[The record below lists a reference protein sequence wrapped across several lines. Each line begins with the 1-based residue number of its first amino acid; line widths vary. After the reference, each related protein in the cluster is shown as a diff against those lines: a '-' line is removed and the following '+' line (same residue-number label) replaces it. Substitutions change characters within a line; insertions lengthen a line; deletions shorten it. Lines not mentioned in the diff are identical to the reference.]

1 MKRIILAIIA
11 VLISI
16 TLSYAESCSSGEGSL
31 SYQISG
37 CGEQSRACC
46 GGNWCSWGVT
56 SCASCTDTYTYNDY
70 NCVGNVSNACAGTY
84 RQHYNRS
91 VTDNCGGCSYSGWNH
106 YDTSNWCSYYQ
117 SCDRQYTSNTY
128 YGNCGSGSLT
138 YYYYKDASNTCASC
152 TYGDWVHYSSSGD
165 GRQWLQSCDSR
176 QYTSSGDSSGA
187 CSGEIRYYYYRDLSN
202 NCNSCDYGSWVHYDT
217 SDSRQ
222 YTQSCTA
229 TGDSTACSN
238 VSSSYCAG
246 TATRSRSVTGTCGS
260 CSYSDWGGWSTGGCT
275 PWVGCDRQYTS
286 NTYYGNCGSGSL
298 TYYYYKDASNTCASC
313 TYGDWVHYSSS
324 GDGRQWLQS
333 CDSRQYTSSGDSS
346 GACSGEIRYYYYRDL
361 SNNCNSCDYGSW
373 VHYDTSDSRQ
383 YTQSCTATSESRNCS
398 GNVSGA
404 CAGTQSRSRSV
415 TGTCGSCSYGSWGS
429 WTGSCTYTQSCTAT
443 SESRNCSGN
452 VTNACAGTQTRT
464 RTVAG
469 TCGSCSYNSW
479 GSWTGTCTYTQSCTD
494 TSKTETES
502 RNCSG
507 NVSGACAGTQTRTR
521 TCTRS
526 VTSSC
531 GSCSYGSW
539 SCGAWS
545 EWSGS
550 CTYTQSC
557 STTGDS
563 TSCSNVSSSYC
574 AGTATR
580 SRSVTGTCGSCSY
593 SDWGGWST
601 GGCTPW
607 VGCDRQYTSN
617 TYYGNCG
624 SGSLTYYYYRDAN
637 NTCGSCGYGDWVH
650 YSSSGDGRQWVQS
663 CDSRQYTSSGDS
675 SGACSG
681 EIRYYYY
688 RDLTN
693 SCNSCDYGSWVHYDT
708 SDSRLYTQSCTATT
722 QACSGNVSGAC
733 AGNRTRSVT
742 GSCGSCSY
750 SGWSDSGCSYTQS
763 CTATSE
769 SKACSSVS
777 SSYCSGTATRTRSVT
792 GTCGSCSYSSWSS
805 WNTSNCG
812 SCSCD
817 VAGYTYCPGQGC
829 QEFEIGYE
837 FGDLSESTY
846 SVSFPSN
853 NCSQSVG
860 GRGYGLNKEWGSG
873 MPDWIKSIYHNG
885 EPAWFDC
892 TSEGQM
898 WMDCYCENQ
907 GRAECFAYVCSSPC

>member
-298 TYYYYKDASNTCASC
+298 TYYYYRDANNTCGSC
-313 TYGDWVHYSSS
+313 GYGDWVHYSSS
-324 GDGRQWLQS
+324 GDGRQWVQS

-383 YTQSCTATSESRNCS
+383 YTQSCTAT
-398 GNVSGA
+398 
-404 CAGTQSRSRSV
+404 
-415 TGTCGSCSYGSWGS
+415 
-429 WTGSCTYTQSCTAT
+429 
-443 SESRNCSGN
+443 
-452 VTNACAGTQTRT
+452 
-464 RTVAG
+464 
-469 TCGSCSYNSW
+469 
-479 GSWTGTCTYTQSCTD
+479 
-494 TSKTETES
+494 
-502 RNCSG
+502 
-507 NVSGACAGTQTRTR
+507 
-521 TCTRS
+521 
-526 VTSSC
+526 
-531 GSCSYGSW
+531 
-539 SCGAWS
+539 
-545 EWSGS
+545 
-550 CTYTQSC
+550 
-557 STTGDS
+557 GDS
-563 TSCSNVSSSYC
+563 TACSNVSSNYC

-693 SCNSCDYGSWVHYDT
+693 SCNSCDYGSWVHYNT
-708 SDSRLYTQSCTATT
+708 SDSRQYTQSCTDTST
-722 QACSGNVSGAC
+722 ACSNVSSSYCSGTA
-733 AGNRTRSVT
+733 TRSVT

-750 SGWSDSGCSYTQS
+750 SGWNTGSCVSTQS
-763 CTATSE
+763 CTDTSI
-769 SKACSSVS
+769 ACSSLN
-777 SSYCSGTATRTRSVT
+777 SSYVSGTATRSVT
-792 GTCGSCSYSSWSS
+792 GACGSCSYSDWDTSACLCNASW
-805 WNTSNCG
+805 TKLTKVTTPFPTVDYTTGGSNVSGCPTCNKSTLGKYCGLRCNSNSIAACKEIALCSCG
-812 SCSCD
+812 SITSYT
-817 VAGYTYCPGQGC
+817 VNTYTNVPVLAGTCPSTTDCASYVTASLCAATSGFLTGTLPKNTNIPSQCRIMRFAIDSNGSYSNRKFGLCTRTSSGCTY
-829 QEFEIGYE
+829 
-837 FGDLSESTY
+837 
-846 SVSFPSN
+846 V
-853 NCSQSVG
+853 
-860 GRGYGLNKEWGSG
+860 
-873 MPDWIKSIYHNG
+873 
-885 EPAWFDC
+885 
-892 TSEGQM
+892 TSEVAAK
-898 WMDCYCENQ
+898 Q
-907 GRAECFAYVCSSPC
+907 GFDLGTYMFTATCKSCN